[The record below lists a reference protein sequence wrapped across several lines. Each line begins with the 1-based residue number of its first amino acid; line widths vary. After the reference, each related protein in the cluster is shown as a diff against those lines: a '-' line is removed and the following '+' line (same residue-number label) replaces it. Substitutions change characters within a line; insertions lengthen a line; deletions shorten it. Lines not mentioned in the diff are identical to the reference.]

1 MMEWSNIFTI
11 PDKELI
17 SDSSVDPMGMQMIW
31 TYFGQL
37 IFRNK
42 LTTVSTDVRNYSI
55 NLLHHFALYRFQQE
69 RYEEFNRAQIK
80 FPYYR
85 DAYDTKAGM
94 IIFMEDLLVYSLMD
108 QKNTVNVLGIL
119 GSNKAQDDLDRSNGN
134 YEEIEIHAE
143 RTKGVLVRQIQLGIN
158 GRYKGPFMNMGL
170 MTKNFEYSP
179 KEFERIEELISQWPE
194 GKKLV
199 NKLMELLSELLQK
212 NDRDYPVVTLDRYK
226 NDEELWKLY
235 SDCFGKLEINK
246 LLNNF
251 WLEKLGIIS
260 GAAKSIF
267 SEINHLGEQSI
278 PAIIAS
284 AFKKEEDEK
293 EKELLQWILD
303 LEPFLSRCSHAFY
316 LVSDVSVKRL
326 SDIKADLDAL
336 VTNMPIESVLPLT
349 CRNKRLEMLVEFV
362 KNNTGNGV
370 QFAEGVL
377 NYHKKIMEDR
387 GGSAWVELDND
398 YIKHYIPQTT
408 STSTADIVS
417 GGYWYN
423 RYYLDAVKSIY
434 NGLNL
439 N

>member
-1 MMEWSNIFTI
+1 MKWSNIFTV
-11 PDKELI
+11 PDKDLI
-17 SDSSVDPMGMQMIW
+17 SDGSVDPMGMQMIW

-37 IFRNK
+37 IFHNK

-55 NLLHHFALYRFQQE
+55 NLLHHFVLYKFQQE
-69 RYEEFNRAQIK
+69 RNEEFNRAQSH
-80 FPYYR
+80 FPHYR
-85 DAYDTKAGM
+85 DVYDTKAGM
-94 IIFMEDLLVYSLMD
+94 LIFMEDLLVYALMD
-108 QKNTVNVLGIL
+108 QKGPVNTFGLL
-119 GSNKAQDDLDRSNGN
+119 GSNKAQDDLDRINGN
-134 YEEIEIHAE
+134 YHEIEIHAE
-143 RTKGVLVRQIQLGIN
+143 RSKGVLVRQIQLGVN

-170 MTKNFEYSP
+170 MSKNFEYSP

-194 GKKLV
+194 GNRLA
-199 NKLMELLSELLQK
+199 NKLMTLIEELLQE

-226 NDEELWKLY
+226 NDKELWGLY
-235 SDCFGKLEINK
+235 ADCFGQQE
-246 LLNNF
+246 LNQILHDY
-251 WLEKLGIIS
+251 WLEKLGINA
-260 GAAKSIF
+260 GAARSIF
-267 SEINHLGEQSI
+267 SEINHLGNQSI

-316 LVSDVSVKRL
+316 LLSDVSVKRL
-326 SDIKADLDAL
+326 ADIKSDLDEL
-336 VTNMPIESVLPLT
+336 VANMPIESVLPLT
-349 CRNKRLEMLVEFV
+349 CRNERLEMLVEFV
-362 KNNTGNGV
+362 KDNTDSGV
-370 QFAEGVL
+370 QFAEGIL

-387 GGSAWVELDND
+387 GGSAWVELEND
-398 YIKHYIPQTT
+398 YIKHYIPQTLSAT
-408 STSTADIVS
+408 TADIVS